1 DLQEPLR
8 MVTQYLGL
16 LDRRIGSELDQS
28 SRQFIGHALDGA
40 TRMQALITDL
50 LSFARL
56 DRAMVRQAID
66 LERVFAEAVENLKAR
81 IDETGAS
88 VSRGPLPRVQGDK
101 IQLVQVLQN
110 LIGNAL
116 KFRRG
121 DVAPTIQVSAAE
133 RGDGW
138 WTISVRDNG
147 IGIEPDHQQRIFDVF
162 QRLHARSEYE
172 GTGIGLAICK
182 KIVEH
187 HGGEISVESAA
198 GAGATFSFTLLAV
211 AAGP

>member
-1 DLQEPLR
+1 
-8 MVTQYLGL
+8 
-16 LDRRIGSELDQS
+16 
-28 SRQFIGHALDGA
+28 
-40 TRMQALITDL
+40 MQALITDL

-56 DRAMVRQAID
+56 DRAMVRQTID
-66 LERVFAEAVENLKAR
+66 LERVFAEAIENLKAR
-81 IDETGAS
+81 IDESGAS

-110 LIGNAL
+110 LIGNGL

-121 DVAPTIQVSAAE
+121 DVAPAIQISAAE

-138 WTISVRDNG
+138 WIISVRDNG
-147 IGIEPDHQQRIFDVF
+147 IGIEPEHQQRIFDVF
-162 QRLHARSEYE
+162 QRLHARNEFE

-187 HGGEISVESAA
+187 HGGTISVASTP
-198 GAGATFSFTLLAV
+198 GAGATFSFTLQAV
-211 AAGP
+211 ARGQ